1 MPRLWYLPARHKW
14 LIINT
19 GDSCSSNRS
28 KMERTVETAN
38 RLGPISIYLLHEHID
53 NEIAP
58 LTGEEIDAVTEQ
70 RWRAAGNEVG
80 VHVFDPTQQQTFQ
93 TLHSAYSTISTALQK
108 AFGHG
113 TRSARNH
120 TVEWVGWV
128 DMAKIEAEFGT
139 RLDLNYYHYFQFS
152 AKSRFPNIQTPAE
165 KDNATGYFT
174 GSGLAQRFCDENGA
188 ILPIYQ
194 LLTEWSD
201 EFFYDNSPDTPD
213 TPVPNGF
220 TLPDV
225 VNAIKGMI
233 AAAETGYYSA
243 FVMHTH
249 PARFIWWD
257 GPEPNPPADRPPE
270 KDFTHDWATVI
281 WAHASEQGIPV
292 LSAEAFLNFVEA
304 RNNARFDSVTWD
316 GATLAFDFQTPNA
329 GQELTIMLPADSLIS
344 IQVGDNL
351 VDFTTEMLM
360 GRNYA
365 LFSSTAGSAHVVAS
379 YGQV

>member
-1 MPRLWYLPARHKW
+1 
-14 LIINT
+14 
-19 GDSCSSNRS
+19 
-28 KMERTVETAN
+28 MERTIEAAN
-38 RLGPISIYLLHEHID
+38 QFGPISMYLLREHIG
-53 NEIAP
+53 N
-58 LTGEEIDAVTEQ
+58 EIDAVTEQ

-80 VHVFDPTQQQTFQ
+80 VHVFDHT
-93 TLHSAYSTISTALQK
+93 TLQSFEKLHGAYSTITTELQR
-108 AFGHG
+108 AFDHG
-113 TRSARNH
+113 SRSARNH

-152 AKSRFPNIQTPAE
+152 AKSQFQSIRTPAE
-165 KDNATGYFT
+165 KDNAIGYFT

-194 LLTEWSD
+194 LLTEWAD
-201 EFFYDNSPDTPD
+201 EFFHDNSPEGFPGTPA
-213 TPVPNGF
+213 PHGF
-220 TLPDV
+220 TVPDV
-225 VNAIKGMI
+225 INAIKAQI

-257 GPEPNPPADRPPE
+257 GPELNPPAHRPPE
-270 KDFTHDWATVI
+270 RDFTHDWATVI

-304 RNNARFDSVTWD
+304 RNNARFQSVSWD
-316 GATLAFDFQTPNA
+316 GATLAFDFQTPHA

-344 IQVGDNL
+344 IQVGDNF